1 MRLSSPLCLILFLVA
16 GCASNERQPDATDSS
31 APIVEKRSET
41 LSEQEKNAEAA
52 LRERLA
58 EQSLELARLRLQLL
72 AKGAEINRLLS
83 SHEKLLQE
91 AMRANARLHGLDS
104 KAEAVAKI
112 AEAALTIGNAK
123 TAASGTQQQELI
135 QAEKLLESARAE
147 LQAGDPDAAAYLA
160 GKAIS
165 VVQTP
170 LPSADQRSVIRADS
184 EEAEFAVP
192 LSMAVNSPS
201 NVREQP
207 GMESPISFQLA
218 AGSRVKALGYKRLG
232 IRIVADEEREGWI
245 YHSLLE
251 TVAVDDSRE

>member
-72 AKGAEINRLLS
+72 AKGAEINRLLI

-91 AMRANARLHGLDS
+91 AMRANARLYGLDS

-123 TAASGTQQQELI
+123 TAAS
-135 QAEKLLESARAE
+135 
-147 LQAGDPDAAAYLA
+147 
-160 GKAIS
+160 
-165 VVQTP
+165 
-170 LPSADQRSVIRADS
+170 
-184 EEAEFAVP
+184 
-192 LSMAVNSPS
+192 
-201 NVREQP
+201 
-207 GMESPISFQLA
+207 
-218 AGSRVKALGYKRLG
+218 
-232 IRIVADEEREGWI
+232 
-245 YHSLLE
+245 
-251 TVAVDDSRE
+251 